1 VADPLW
7 TSAEIA
13 AATGGKANAAFAC
26 TGVSIDSRSIEPGD
40 LFVALAGER
49 DGHEFLAGA
58 YQRGA
63 AGALIS
69 KPFDKP
75 SVLVDDT
82 FTALEALGL
91 AARMR
96 AAKARRCAVT
106 GSVGKTSLTQAIA
119 AGIAKAGP
127 SHTSVKSYNNHIGVP
142 LTLARMPAG
151 TERAVF
157 EMGMNH
163 AGEIGPLSKLV
174 QPHVALITTVGPVHM
189 EAFPDGVEGIAR
201 AKAEVFE
208 GMAPGGLAI
217 LNADDGWG
225 GLLAG
230 EARKRGLE
238 IASFGT
244 AKGVDAQLLNFQP
257 DGDGAVIRARL
268 HTGDF
273 AFRIGQT
280 APHWGL
286 NGLAALLAL
295 EALGVP
301 LEMAAEA
308 LAEYRPLAG
317 RGASRA
323 LTVAGGP
330 ILLIDE
336 SYNANP
342 VSMRAA
348 LRALA
353 ARPGRKVAVLTDML
367 ELGPEAA
374 SWHAGLAEPIAEAG
388 VDRVFLAGPLMKS
401 LWEALPAERR
411 GAWAEN
417 ADKLAPMVLDAL
429 ESGDTVMVKG
439 SNGSAA
445 GRVVKAIEAGALET
459 AGEGR

>member
-1 VADPLW
+1 MVEPLW

-13 AATGGKANAAFAC
+13 AATGGIASAAFVCA
-26 TGVSIDSRSIEPGD
+26 GVSIDSRSIETGD

-49 DGHEFLAGA
+49 DGHEFLPGA
-58 YQRGA
+58 FQRGA
-63 AGALIS
+63 AGALVS
-69 KPFDKP
+69 KPSDKP
-75 SVLVDDT
+75 SVMVGDT
-82 FTALEALGL
+82 FVALQALGL
-91 AARMR
+91 AARER
-96 AAKARRCAVT
+96 AKNARRCAVT

-119 AGIAKAGP
+119 AGLAKAGP

-142 LTLARMPAG
+142 LTLARMPKA

-163 AGEIGPLSKLV
+163 AGEIGPLSRQV
-174 QPHVALITTVGPVHM
+174 QPHVALITTIGPVHM
-189 EAFPDGVEGIAR
+189 EAFPDGMEGIAK

-208 GMAPGGLAI
+208 GMESGGLAI

-225 GLLAG
+225 GFLAG
-230 EARKRGLE
+230 EAKKRGLE
-238 IASFGT
+238 VAAFGSQ
-244 AKGVDAQLLNFQP
+244 AGVDAQLLGFQVE
-257 DGDGAVIRARL
+257 GDSAVVRARL
-268 HTGDF
+268 HGVDF
-273 AFRIGQT
+273 PFRIGQT

-286 NGLAALLAL
+286 NGLAALLAMEAMGVDL
-295 EALGVP
+295 EVATQ
-301 LEMAAEA
+301 A
-308 LAEYRPLAG
+308 LAAYTPLAG
-317 RGASRA
+317 RGLSRKLHIGGAS
-323 LTVAGGP
+323 

-342 VSMRAA
+342 LSMRAA
-348 LRALA
+348 FKALA

-374 SWHAGLAEPIAEAG
+374 TWHAGLAEPIEDAS
-388 VDRVFLAGPLMKS
+388 VDKVFLAGPLMKS
-401 LWEALPAERR
+401 LWDALPPSRR
-411 GAWAEN
+411 GAWAES
-417 ADKLAPMVLDAL
+417 ADKLSPLVLDAL